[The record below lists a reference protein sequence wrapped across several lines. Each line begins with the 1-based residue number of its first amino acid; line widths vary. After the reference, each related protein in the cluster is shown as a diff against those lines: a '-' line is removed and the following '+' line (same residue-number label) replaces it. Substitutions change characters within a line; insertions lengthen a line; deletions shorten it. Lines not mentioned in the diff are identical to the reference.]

1 MSAKRLPTTNAPDAP
16 GINAARQTRKI
27 GEKLFTRV
35 NGVWIDSG
43 FKKEMPL
50 AKITCLSD
58 EYFALLADHPEIA
71 RFLALAD
78 RTIFHH
84 RRQDRYQYRS
94 VVKATNSR
102 AALKATLNP

>member
-1 MSAKRLPTTNAPDAP
+1 MASRTGRNALDVSEAIADYKRADAPD
-16 GINAARQTRKI
+16 INAARQTRKI

-71 RFLALAD
+71 RFLALGD
-78 RTIFHH
+78 RIIFTI
-84 RRQDRYQYRS
+84 DGKTAIS
-94 VVKATNSR
+94 IV
-102 AALKATLNP
+102 P

>member
-1 MSAKRLPTTNAPDAP
+1 MASRTGRNALDVSEAIADYKRDDAPD
-16 GINAARQTRKI
+16 INAARQTRKI

-58 EYFALLADHPEIA
+58 EYFVLLADHPAIA
-71 RFLALAD
+71 RFLAFGN
-78 RTIFHH
+78 RIIFTI
-84 RRQDRYQYRS
+84 DGKTAIS
-94 VVKATNSR
+94 VV
-102 AALKATLNP
+102 P